1 MATNLKENNGG
12 GSFVFKG
19 VLSWVSALLLLILA
33 SALVGLGIAL
43 LIDFSLWRDL
53 SDFIIGL
60 RYYPHELGLSVTML
74 TLYALAVL
82 GILAL
87 LLFFT
92 FGFRK
97 ARRAIES
104 AVGRALGHIWVEV
117 KLAALAV
124 IYLPLSVTI
133 FRSLSWGWYE
143 PTVLILLLPYYVLG
157 VYFGHNIVHSVT
169 RLIATCRSFA
179 TLEEKAMRRAIAFC
193 AVPLFFL
200 GASVALFGF
209 LVWPM
214 DSYLDSDYLFVLLL
228 MILGTAATAGTAA
241 WYLRETRRKERELMA
256 LAAQINEIYGGNLDA
271 VNRVPFTSELYHSAV
286 QLNMIRTGIERA
298 VDEGVRAERTKVE
311 LITNVS
317 HDIKT
322 PLTSVISYTELL
334 KKEPG
339 LSEQAK
345 DYVNIL
351 SVKAERLSQIVQDV
365 FEVSKAAT
373 GNITLN
379 MEELDLGRLLQ
390 QTFAEMAETLE
401 KTSLV
406 WRIDIPDAPMPI
418 YADGQRMYR
427 VFQNLIR
434 NCAQYSLEGSRVY
447 VNLKAENGRAVAT
460 LRNISKAEL
469 TVSGEDLVAR
479 FVRGDQNRT
488 TEGSGLGLSIA
499 QSFTE
504 ACSGRL
510 SVSTDG
516 DLFTVTVDFPLLPAQ
531 PQPEEGAEPQ

>member
-157 VYFGHNIVHSVT
+157 VYFLCLDIGKNRRYFGHNIVHSVT

-241 WYLRETRRKERELMA
+241 WYLRETRRKEREPGA
-256 LAAQINEIYGGNLDA
+256 LYLRAVPQRGAAEHDPHGHRAGGGRGRA
-271 VNRVPFTSELYHSAV
+271 GGAHQSGAHHQRVPRY
-286 QLNMIRTGIERA
+286 
-298 VDEGVRAERTKVE
+298 
-311 LITNVS
+311 
-317 HDIKT
+317 
-322 PLTSVISYTELL
+322 
-334 KKEPG
+334 
-339 LSEQAK
+339 
-345 DYVNIL
+345 
-351 SVKAERLSQIVQDV
+351 QD
-365 FEVSKAAT
+365 AA
-373 GNITLN
+373 
-379 MEELDLGRLLQ
+379 DLGDQLHGA
-390 QTFAEMAETLE
+390 AEKGARPL
-401 KTSLV
+401 
-406 WRIDIPDAPMPI
+406 RA
-418 YADGQRMYR
+418 G
-427 VFQNLIR
+427 
-434 NCAQYSLEGSRVY
+434 EG
-447 VNLKAENGRAVAT
+447 LCQHPF
-460 LRNISKAEL
+460 
-469 TVSGEDLVAR
+469 GEGGA
-479 FVRGDQNRT
+479 
-488 TEGSGLGLSIA
+488 
-499 QSFTE
+499 
-504 ACSGRL
+504 
-510 SVSTDG
+510 
-516 DLFTVTVDFPLLPAQ
+516 
-531 PQPEEGAEPQ
+531 AEPDRAGRV